1 MKIMFLLFNKFFSF
15 QGTCNE
21 NMIRLVLILYQVSV
35 ISSQIP
41 KYTYNTEDSTVQNII
56 YDDSNKRVFVGGTNQ
71 ILRLSV
77 CSTFTV
83 ML

>member
-1 MKIMFLLFNKFFSF
+1 
-15 QGTCNE
+15 
-21 NMIRLVLILYQVSV
+21 MIRLVLILYQVSV

-77 CSTFTV
+77 CSYFYSQAINCYSSHV
-83 ML
+83 HFD